1 MFGSPTDHDSTQ
13 IRAVRGVL
21 EGRSEVS
28 LMVRSRSVNP
38 TAVLA
43 LSFLGALAAG
53 CGSADTAGTNEG
65 TAATALFKVDQ
76 SSVPRDVAPNVSDA
90 ERTQLATGNLRFGY
104 DLYKQLR
111 SAPANGGNLVF
122 SPYSASLG
130 MAMFYAA
137 YEGGPAADEIAAALH
152 FDLAPARLNPAFDA
166 VDVALHGRGASTG
179 GALSLDVANSIWA
192 RGNVTPS
199 YKDTLAADYGTG
211 VFDVAFDNDPDG
223 VRKAINQWC
232 GLHTDQ
238 KITEL
243 LAPGSITGSGS
254 GLRTELVIVDAI
266 DFQASWASPFTTG
279 ATAPGDFTRSDG
291 TKVSAAMMKGGGA
304 TAHQAAADYDAYEL
318 PYVGGQ
324 MSMVLIVPHDG
335 QLSAVEAKL
344 DGDFVKA
351 VFGALAP
358 DALSVDMPQ
367 FNLSSSLDL
376 STALK
381 ALGVKTAF
389 TRGEAPPLL
398 GVAAAELGAVQQG
411 ASIDV
416 MEAGTKAAAATVATA
431 TSYPSA
437 APPPKKLVSITSPFF
452 FVLRD
457 IPTSTSLFAGRVVD
471 PTAH

>member
-1 MFGSPTDHDSTQ
+1 M
-13 IRAVRGVL
+13 
-21 EGRSEVS
+21 
-28 LMVRSRSVNP
+28 RSRSFEP
-38 TAVLA
+38 AAALA
-43 LSFLGALAAG
+43 LSFLAALAAG
-53 CGSADTAGTNEG
+53 CGSTDTSGANGSS
-65 TAATALFKVDQ
+65 AAALFKVDQ
-76 SSVPRDVAPNVSDA
+76 SAVPRDLAPNVSDA

-111 SAPANGGNLVF
+111 SAPANSGNIVF

-130 MAMFYAA
+130 MAMFYAG
-137 YEGGPAADEIAAALH
+137 YNGGAAADEIAAALH
-152 FDLAPARLNPAFDA
+152 FDLPPALLSPAFDA
-166 VDVALHGRGASTG
+166 VDLALQSRSASSG
-179 GALSLDVANSIWA
+179 GDLHLDVANSIWA

-199 YKDTLAADYGTG
+199 YKDTLAADFGTG
-211 VFDVAFDNDPDG
+211 VFDVAFDDDPDG

-238 KITEL
+238 RIKEL
-243 LAPGSITGSGS
+243 LPPGSITGSGS
-254 GLRTELVIVDAI
+254 GLRTELVIIDAI
-266 DFQASWASPFTTG
+266 DFQASWASPFTAG

-291 TKVSAAMMKGGGA
+291 SKVSAPMMKGGGA
-304 TAHQAAADYDAYEL
+304 NAHQAAADYDAYEL

-335 QLSAVEAKL
+335 QLAAVETRL
-344 DGDFVKA
+344 DGDFVKG

-358 DALSVDMPQ
+358 ESLSIDMPQ
-367 FNLSSSLDL
+367 FRLSSSLDL
-376 STALK
+376 AAALK
-381 ALGVKTAF
+381 ALGVSAAF
-389 TRGEAPPLL
+389 VRGGAPPLL

-416 MEAGTKAAAATVATA
+416 MEAGTKAAAVTVATS

-437 APPPKKLVSITSPFF
+437 AAPPKKLVSITSPFF

-457 IPTSTSLFAGRVVD
+457 VATSTALFAGRVVD